1 MSFSLLGK
9 KKISFPTIFSIA
21 IEMDTEKTVT
31 CNCFGIQRCDLLII
45 PAIMMANHE
54 YL

>member
-9 KKISFPTIFSIA
+9 KISFPAIFSMA

-31 CNCFGIQRCDLLII
+31 CYCFGIQRCDLLII
-45 PAIMMANHE
+45 PGIMTANHE
-54 YL
+54 HL